1 VGEIARFIVRI
12 TGEDFFASVNFR
24 GDGTAIRADRAI
36 SFLVRKSMQD
46 VLARAGR
53 FNWRV
58 ELSADECRQLAG
70 GEAAPNE

>member
-1 VGEIARFIVRI
+1 
-12 TGEDFFASVNFR
+12 
-24 GDGTAIRADRAI
+24 
-36 SFLVRKSMQD
+36 MQD